1 VGAWPATLDL
11 VRRRRTRFLPLLLI
25 ATVPVQIPLV
35 ATLGRLT
42 HSPLLVTAV
51 AAVMTVA
58 FLLAWRSP
66 FSDAPRGPL
75 TRGLVLR
82 PFFVYWATCVVA
94 WVALPVGAVAAHA
107 LGPPALFAALGVSL
121 VGGLA
126 GNFRQPRLVR
136 REVTISGLP
145 SALDGYTIAQL
156 SDVHCGPYTPPEEVA
171 RWVERVNALDADL
184 VAVTGDLITSGDR
197 YTEAVA
203 TVLGALRGRDGVFA
217 CMGNHD
223 YFADGERFARRL
235 AASGLRVLRNEGTV
249 IRRGEAA
256 LFVGGVDDTWTGR
269 ADVERALRRRPDGV
283 TSLLLA
289 HDPNLFPQAAA
300 EGVSLTLSG
309 HTHGGQIAVPVPG
322 LARRWTLARMI
333 TRYPAGIYRT
343 GASTLYVSR
352 GAGFTGP
359 PVRIGAPAE
368 ITLIVLRAA

>member
-1 VGAWPATLDL
+1 M
-11 VRRRRTRFLPLLLI
+11 RRRRARFLPLLLI
-25 ATVPVQIPLV
+25 ATIPVQIPTV
-35 ATLGRLT
+35 ATLARLT

-51 AAVMTVA
+51 AAVLTVA
-58 FLLAWRSP
+58 FLLAQRSP

-75 TRGLVLR
+75 IRGLVLR
-82 PFFVYWATCVVA
+82 PFFIWWATCVVA
-94 WVALPVGAVAAHA
+94 LVALPVGALVAQAV
-107 LGPPALFAALGVSL
+107 GPPALFAALGLSL
-121 VGGLA
+121 MGALA
-126 GNFRQPRLVR
+126 GNFAQPRLVR
-136 REVTISGLP
+136 REVTIAGLP

-156 SDVHCGPYTPPEEVA
+156 SDVHCGPFTPPEEVA
-171 RWVERVNALDADL
+171 RWVERLNALEADL

-197 YTEAVA
+197 YTEPVAAVLA
-203 TVLGALRGRDGVFA
+203 GLRGRDGVYA

-235 AASGLRVLRNEGTV
+235 EAAGLRVLRNEGIVVT
-249 IRRGEAA
+249 RGEAA

-269 ADVERALRRRPDGV
+269 ADVERALCRRPDGV
-283 TSLLLA
+283 PSLLLA

-333 TRYPAGIYRT
+333 TRYPAGLYRN
-343 GASTLYVSR
+343 GASALYVSR

-368 ITLIVLRAA
+368 LTLIVLRAA